1 MAKAPSTE
9 QMSAEMREKGRQA
22 FLKPSEVKQRMYHGT
37 GQDIRQFKPKQ
48 AGASFVT
55 PTPKF
60 AHDFADLSESWMKRN
75 VGTILTG
82 EQIERAKDLTA
93 KELTK
98 RMKQRKIQSYER
110 EIALI
115 GSPQAHPY
123 TQTLYA
129 NRLAEQLPS
138 AQNIMPVHVQAKKP
152 FDYENPK
159 HVHAVRT
166 MLHKLGHTQH
176 IDDFDTAMR
185 GGKGGDANWHT
196 IESKPVQQAIRAL
209 GHDSFWVKEG
219 GVKNLGVYNPG
230 AIKSAIGNRGT
241 YDTEDYDV
249 NKAQGGAVHLAAGKS
264 VGQMS
269 AEMREKG
276 RRAFVEPSEV
286 KDVLYHGT
294 TKDIAQFD
302 PTQAGSKTGNP
313 NAALGTFLSDNP
325 PEANRYATQ
334 WGTEGGNVMPVHVQ
348 AKNPYHMSYKEF
360 NDLAMGA
367 WNRRMQD
374 PDYDPN
380 ARLKFSD
387 REGHKKAAKKLQQ
400 HHDAAVQDT
409 IKRRNELIKEG
420 HDSII
425 TKIGGNKE
433 YIMFHPHQIKSAI
446 GNRGTYDTTN
456 PDINKAQGGAVNPVK
471 LKDGKQPPYQDPK
484 TSKIDDWKWHPMERI
499 RQELSARRELPEHVG
514 PYADYMLE
522 MNAKAQRGELTPR
535 DLVKAYTITQ
545 SSIGRGGLS
554 HSMATSRGMKL
565 PNTGGEVRPEGA
577 FAEWLGSPMG
587 QKYLDAS
594 MRGEDHPEAMEDLR
608 AKFAPFGKQNAQV
621 EAMQY
626 ATKTLPQ
633 RSASANYAVTG
644 GKDDYRKFA
653 GNIRGIA
660 GAKSGFIGSLLGRGD
675 LPTLDARQLNL
686 HSLSHPTKTFEG
698 MMSRGK
704 GLGGQ
709 EAVDRLIARQDALG
723 YKIPKELTPYAQHL
737 IHHDVWD
744 QRGGTQ
750 TTHKDLIKAMLG
762 YADGGDVG
770 EGRIPL
776 DLPKAPVPSRQ
787 EMQAIVDRIAR
798 QQAGEFVKGASTP
811 NLAGRSLKEFERIQK
826 VPYSLKPTKQLRPTP
841 VYHAQKG
848 DVNIVVPGDLTVSDK
863 MLEHVNDTP
872 IGSQQEGGSQY
883 GEGKLDM
890 PEDKRPFWASGLGAA
905 RAFQNKVTKLARLTG
920 EDPRVIAYHLAMAS
934 EGNNFAMHL
943 ADANLKAIK
952 NSKIA
957 PENVDTFN
965 RVIRAGSKA
974 TGSFPD
980 FPGVHLPE
988 ESYAA
993 MQKDSEMRKFFNNRM
1008 KTPTITKPLGLPNG
1022 LDIDWAVSH
1031 PELRNMEINMTGHSV
1046 GRMKPG
1052 AELIPGSAHKTY
1064 SHDIPGESLG
1074 RAPEL
1079 APLELSFLDATH
1091 FLRQPGQM
1099 TSPGAY
1105 TRTMSLG
1112 APHQV
1117 VDDRYLNMM
1126 NDYYTKLRATR
1137 GFAKGGNVSMD
1148 EMLAHTTLG
1157 KKAPNVRNIGAD
1169 EAPDMKV
1176 KQYISPGPGKGN
1188 TLPAGGVDF
1197 QPEMPGHQLTQ
1208 AAPAGPGGPAMPGMP
1223 GMPPGGLGM
1232 PPGAPGPG
1240 MPGMP
1245 PPLPRNQPGMPTGKP
1260 AGLEPPNIPPPK
1272 QKPTGSNILSMTPQG
1287 QALAALGPMRKMADG
1302 GSVPKKQAP
1311 VKQRNVYD
1319 LLRKFG
1325 RMATSTEDAERALS
1339 NGDRVFYGHDME
1351 EDKPTEVRNTGDMR
1365 GYTSDQIIILPARH
1379 MAEGGGVK
1387 PKVEVRP
1394 TVKDETLQRKIPEM
1408 ETAVKALH
1416 AGIIDHAEYDRI
1428 VAKHKPVKPYDFV
1441 PQPASNED
1449 AARALKDTQKPH
1461 WRGAEQWP
1469 AGRKVGLRLDIP
1481 AYERHGVWVNSI
1493 HDEEGKEGNKY
1504 NTSYGP
1510 VSSVKNA
1517 VFDPKPE
1524 KAERVASGEQ
1534 DKSPFARIKG
1544 ELHPISEDE
1553 AVKHM
1558 QEHLHHPD
1566 WAQVGMDPRRHGFF
1580 YDRKTMQPVTH
1591 SEHVVQ
1597 IGPLVLA
1604 KKPKYGKRETY
1615 SHGGGVTL
1623 PPSTEQM
1630 RQALSARRSNSK
1642 A

>member
-1 MAKAPSTE
+1 MIDLANDPLYKAAVAKHWADKKAA
-9 QMSAEMREKGRQA
+9 AETPLAK
-22 FLKPSEVKQRMYHGT
+22 FLEPSEVKQRMYHGT

-55 PTPKF
+55 PDPKF

-75 VGTILTG
+75 AGTILTG
-82 EQIERAKDLTA
+82 EQIQRAKDLVA
-93 KELTK
+93 QDLN
-98 RMKQRKIQSYER
+98 RRAR
-110 EIALI
+110 ALMHDSPNGEVARI
-115 GSPQAHPY
+115 GSPQASEFSK
-123 TQTLYA
+123 TQYA

-159 HVHAVRT
+159 HIHAVRT

-185 GGKGGDANWHT
+185 GGKGDDANWHT

-249 NKAQGGAVHLAAGKS
+249 NKAQGGAVK
-264 VGQMS
+264 
-269 AEMREKG
+269 
-276 RRAFVEPSEV
+276 
-286 KDVLYHGT
+286 
-294 TKDIAQFD
+294 
-302 PTQAGSKTGNP
+302 
-313 NAALGTFLSDNP
+313 
-325 PEANRYATQ
+325 
-334 WGTEGGNVMPVHVQ
+334 
-348 AKNPYHMSYKEF
+348 
-360 NDLAMGA
+360 
-367 WNRRMQD
+367 
-374 PDYDPN
+374 
-380 ARLKFSD
+380 
-387 REGHKKAAKKLQQ
+387 
-400 HHDAAVQDT
+400 
-409 IKRRNELIKEG
+409 
-420 HDSII
+420 
-425 TKIGGNKE
+425 
-433 YIMFHPHQIKSAI
+433 
-446 GNRGTYDTTN
+446 
-456 PDINKAQGGAVNPVK
+456 PVK
-471 LKDGKQPPYQDPK
+471 LKEGQQPPYQDPK
-484 TSKIDDWKWHPMERI
+484 TKKIDDWKWHPMERI
-499 RQELSARRELPEHVG
+499 RQELSARRELPEHVT
-514 PYADYMLE
+514 PYADYMRE
-522 MNAKAQRGELTPR
+522 MNAKAQAGKLTPR

-554 HSMATSRGMKL
+554 HATATKRGMKL

-587 QKYLDAS
+587 QKYLEAS
-594 MRGEDHPEAMEDLR
+594 MRGEEHPEAMEDLR

-626 ATKTLPQ
+626 ATQNAPSLGERLNK
-633 RSASANYAVTG
+633 AITG
-644 GKDDYRKFA
+644 SKADYRKYA
-653 GNIRGIA
+653 GGIKGIA

-686 HSLSHPTKTFEG
+686 HSLSHPTKTPEG

-723 YKIPKELTPYAQHL
+723 YKIPKELAPYAQHL

-744 QRGGTQ
+744 QRGGTK
-750 TTHKDLIKAMLG
+750 TTHEDLIKAMRG
-762 YADGGDVG
+762 YADGGDVEQMRQQITAAQRAAAG
-770 EGRIPL
+770 NKAAAMIKKTPQVKLSEALGNLNVEGRGELTSTQADRTRVGGGNIGGPAFSAL
-776 DLPKAPVPSRQ
+776 GLADPNYAGNAWGVMDAGTASRLTNLNKPDTIWTPMLGSAEQLKTNPIVFDKMGKAFRNQVKAGKLSP
-787 EMQAIVDRIAR
+787 ELRIAIN
-798 QQAGEFVKGASTP
+798 A
-811 NLAGRSLKEFERIQK
+811 
-826 VPYSLKPTKQLRPTP
+826 
-841 VYHAQKG
+841 
-848 DVNIVVPGDLTVSDK
+848 
-863 MLEHVNDTP
+863 
-872 IGSQQEGGSQY
+872 
-883 GEGKLDM
+883 
-890 PEDKRPFWASGLGAA
+890 
-905 RAFQNKVTKLARLTG
+905 KLAPLFG
-920 EDPRVIAYHLAMAS
+920 EDT
-934 EGNNFAMHL
+934 
-943 ADANLKAIK
+943 D
-952 NSKIA
+952 
-957 PENVDTFN
+957 
-965 RVIRAGSKA
+965 
-974 TGSFPD
+974 
-980 FPGVHLPE
+980 
-988 ESYAA
+988 
-993 MQKDSEMRKFFNNRM
+993 
-1008 KTPTITKPLGLPNG
+1008 ITKPKFWQGIDTFDKRAAVADALMGKQLGGELRGGAIIPATDILKSETEPTLMHPLHGGVTPTYALGPRLFKMTGKTEYRPDLHPGFPTLLKGEDLGHNVHPTETQIALPDWHERFKQLYPNRKAPPGYYDLALGFKGEGLPSQKITEAY
-1022 LDIDWAVSH
+1022 LKH
-1031 PELRNMEINMTGHSV
+1031 LQKH
-1046 GRMKPG
+1046 
-1052 AELIPGSAHKTY
+1052 
-1064 SHDIPGESLG
+1064 G
-1074 RAPEL
+1074 RAAGGPI
-1079 APLELSFLDATH
+1079 
-1091 FLRQPGQM
+1091 G
-1099 TSPGAY
+1099 Y
-1105 TRTMSLG
+1105 
-1112 APHQV
+1112 
-1117 VDDRYLNMM
+1117 
-1126 NDYYTKLRATR
+1126 
-1137 GFAKGGNVSMD
+1137 AKGGNVSMD

-1176 KQYISPGPGKGN
+1176 KQYIPPGPSNGLG
-1188 TLPAGGVDF
+1188 LPAGGVDF
-1197 QPEMPGHQLTQ
+1197 QPEMPGQQLSQ

-1223 GMPPGGLGM
+1223 GMPPGAPGM
-1232 PPGAPGPG
+1232 PPGGPGPG

-1287 QALAALGPMRKMADG
+1287 QALAALGPMRKMA
-1302 GSVPKKQAP
+1302 
-1311 VKQRNVYD
+1311 
-1319 LLRKFG
+1319 
-1325 RMATSTEDAERALS
+1325 
-1339 NGDRVFYGHDME
+1339 
-1351 EDKPTEVRNTGDMR
+1351 
-1365 GYTSDQIIILPARH
+1365 
-1379 MAEGGGVK
+1379 EGGGVK
-1387 PKVEVRP
+1387 RKVEVRP

-1441 PQPASNED
+1441 PQPASDKD
-1449 AARALKDTQKPH
+1449 AARALKDTQKAH

-1493 HDEEGKEGNKY
+1493 HDEEGKEGDKY

-1517 VFDPKPE
+1517 TFDPTPS
-1524 KAERVASGEQ
+1524 KAVRVATGEQ
-1534 DKSPFARIKG
+1534 NKSPFARIKG
-1544 ELHPISEDE
+1544 ELHPMSEDE

-1580 YDRKTMQPVTH
+1580 YDRKTLQPVTH

-1615 SHGGGVTL
+1615 AHGGGVTL